1 MIYHKRQ
8 GLLNFF
14 ENSCLM
20 FENLKIY
27 TFGAYLSRDR
37 SSNIIPG
44 IVTPSATRSLFDP
57 VLNDCP
63 LYGPLLSYDSE
74 DEDSESV
81 ESDWINSPRA
91 DCYRKLLAPGIL
103 ALKESSE
110 NCQNWLVASTACF
123 SLGKTVG
130 KWTTCCSEQRVLWWL
145 SFLVL
150 PKWWSPFHWWKSDVQ
165 NTCIYIY
172 IQLYTVI
179 ILVYIS
185 SSITSDW
192 EDV

>member
-1 MIYHKRQ
+1 MMIYHKRQ

-74 DEDSESV
+74 DEDSEGEGSEEEDAESV
-81 ESDWINSPRA
+81 ESD
-91 DCYRKLLAPGIL
+91 
-103 ALKESSE
+103 
-110 NCQNWLVASTACF
+110 
-123 SLGKTVG
+123 
-130 KWTTCCSEQRVLWWL
+130 
-145 SFLVL
+145 
-150 PKWWSPFHWWKSDVQ
+150 
-165 NTCIYIY
+165 
-172 IQLYTVI
+172 
-179 ILVYIS
+179 
-185 SSITSDW
+185 
-192 EDV
+192 